1 MTLFFIRAFFFVV
14 SILVGYYV
22 GLIYDEPFLGL
33 GIAAAVSILLFL
45 VERNARSVSVR
56 GLSSMVFGL
65 LLGLFMAKLLS
76 DVLILLPLSISVQ
89 SVARLTLTIIFSY
102 LGAVMALRGKD
113 EFNLIIPYVRF
124 KRQDVDDRPVL
135 LDTSAIIDGRIL
147 DVALTNFFER
157 RLVVPRFVL
166 DELQALVDSSDE
178 MKKKR
183 GRRGLDIIS
192 RMKENSDLMLHI
204 HEEDVPLGSGV
215 DSKLVRMAK
224 VLGADICTTDYNL
237 GSVADVQGIKV
248 LNIHVLASAVRSMF
262 TAGDILHIHLIKG
275 GKEQGQAIGYSDDG
289 SMVVV
294 AAASDRIGQDVNVE
308 IKSVLQ
314 TQSGRMAFADLK
326 G

>member
-1 MTLFFIRAFFFVV
+1 MTLFFIRAFFFV
-14 SILVGYYV
+14 IAIFVGYYV
-22 GLIYDEPFLGL
+22 GLIYDLPLIGL
-33 GIAAAVSILLFL
+33 SIGAAVAFLLFL
-45 VERNARSVSVR
+45 VERSARSVSVR

-76 DVLILLPLSISVQ
+76 DVLVLLPLSVSVQ
-89 SVARLTLTIIFSY
+89 SVARLSLTIIFSY

-135 LDTSAIIDGRIL
+135 LDTSAVIDGRIF
-147 DVALTNFFER
+147 DIALTKFFER

-166 DELQALVDSSDE
+166 DELQALADSKDE
-178 MKKKR
+178 IKQQK
-183 GRRGLDIIS
+183 GRRGLDVIR
-192 RMKENSDLMLHI
+192 RMKENARLMIHI
-204 HEEDVPLGSGV
+204 HEEDVPLSTGV

-224 VLGADICTTDYNL
+224 VLGADICTTDHNL
-237 GSVADVQGIKV
+237 SSVADVQGIDV
-248 LNIHVLASAVRSMF
+248 LNIHELAAALRSSF
-262 TAGDILHIHLIKG
+262 AAGESLRIRLVKE
-275 GKEQGQAIGYSDDG
+275 GKEPGQAIGYSDDG

-294 AAASDRIGQDVNVE
+294 SAAAGRIGQDVQVE

>member
-1 MTLFFIRAFFFVV
+1 MA
-14 SILVGYYV
+14 
-22 GLIYDEPFLGL
+22 LIG
-33 GIAAAVSILLFL
+33 FL

-76 DVLILLPLSISVQ
+76 DVLVLLPLSISVQ
-89 SVARLTLTIIFSY
+89 SVARLTLTIVFSY

-124 KRQDVDDRPVL
+124 KRQDIDDRPVL
-135 LDTSAIIDGRIL
+135 LDTSAVIDGRIL
-147 DVALTNFFER
+147 DISLTSFFER
-157 RLVVPRFVL
+157 RLVIPRFVL
-166 DELQALVDSSDE
+166 DELQALVDSKEDI
-178 MKKKR
+178 KR
-183 GRRGLDIIS
+183 QRGHRGLNIIR
-192 RMKENSDLMLHI
+192 RMKEAQSLMVHI
-204 HEEDVPLGSGV
+204 HEEDMPLGSGV
-215 DSKLVRMAK
+215 DSKLIRMAK

-248 LNIHVLASAVRSMF
+248 LNIHELAAALRSMF
-262 TAGDILHIHLIKG
+262 AAGDILRIHLLKE

-294 AAASDRIGQDVNVE
+294 AAAAGRVGQDVSVE